1 MPKIRWPHDVE
12 SELRSCLCLG
22 PRVLEDG
29 SLGKRELDHQWK
41 KTAASPVKY
50 ADLPRSVAS
59 QLLSYCAENGFEVRP
74 EQL

>member
-1 MPKIRWPHDVE
+1 
-12 SELRSCLCLG
+12 LG